1 MWRRLLPQRPPGGL
15 EMTELTGDMVDMR
28 GPSAAEI
35 DPDRG
40 PRRTVAAMI
49 GVVALFLVCAVVWAL
64 VAKLDVAVQARGTV
78 IPPSRLQ
85 EVQSLEG
92 GIVQQLL
99 VAPGQVV
106 KKGQLLARLDTAQ
119 YAANVGESR
128 HNQLAAL
135 AARARV
141 DALLSGTAPRF
152 DPEWVREAPEL
163 IAKETQ
169 LWRDAMQEYQSNGA
183 ATREAV
189 QVRRSELAEAQA
201 RMHNL
206 QGTLRVAEEGFAIEE
221 RLYKEGA
228 GARADFL
235 SAQQRLLQVQTEL
248 DSLRQ
253 SLPRLQAALAEA
265 QAASSEASSRARSQW
280 GVQRSEFETKAAA
293 LASTLSGQQDRVARR
308 DVTSPVDGVVNRV
321 LVPTIGG
328 VAQPG
333 KAILEIVPEEAKLMM
348 NARIKPADIGFIR
361 VGHEVHV
368 RVQAYDASTYGKLEG
383 KVETLG
389 ADAVMDEKTGE
400 PYFEVQIS
408 AERGQLKLHGKPL
421 AITPGMPVDV
431 GILTGERSVAQY
443 LLKPVLRSVQGA
455 LQER

>member
-1 MWRRLLPQRPPGGL
+1 MS
-15 EMTELTGDMVDMR
+15 ELTGEMVDMR

-49 GVVALFLVCAVVWAL
+49 GVVVLFLVCAVVWAL
-64 VAKLDVAVQARGTV
+64 MAQLDVAVQARGAV
-78 IPPSRLQ
+78 IAPSRLQ

-92 GIVQQLL
+92 GIVQQML
-99 VAPGQVV
+99 VQPGQAV
-106 KKGQLLARLDTAQ
+106 KKGQLLVRLDTAQ
-119 YAANVGESR
+119 YAASVGESR

-141 DALLSGTAPRF
+141 DALLSGTTPRF
-152 DPEWVREAPEL
+152 DPEWQREAPEL
-163 IAKETQ
+163 IAKESQ

-183 ATREAV
+183 VTREAV
-189 QVRRSELAEAQA
+189 QVRRSEVAEAQS
-201 RMHNL
+201 RIQSL
-206 QGTLRVAEEGFAIEE
+206 QGSLRVSEESFAIEE

-235 SAQQRLLQVQTEL
+235 TAQQRLLQLQTEL

-253 SLPRLQAALAEA
+253 SLPRLLANLAEA
-265 QAASSEASSRARSQW
+265 QASAMEASSRARSQW
-280 GVQRSEFETKAAA
+280 GTQRSEFETKVAA
-293 LASTLSGQQDRVARR
+293 LGSTLSGQQDRVQRR
-308 DVTSPVDGVVNRV
+308 DVFSPVDGVVNRV
-321 LVPTIGG
+321 LVPTLGG

-333 KAILEIVPEEAKLMM
+333 KAILEIVPEEATLLI
-348 NARIKPADIGFIR
+348 NARIKPADVGFVRIG
-361 VGHEVHV
+361 HDVHV
-368 RVQAYDASTYGKLEG
+368 RVLAYDTSTYGKLEG
-383 KVETLG
+383 KVRNLG
-389 ADAVMDEKTGE
+389 ADAVMDEKSGE

-408 AERGQLKLHGKPL
+408 AARDQLKLHGKPL
-421 AITPGMPVDV
+421 AITPGMPVDI
-431 GILTGERSVAQY
+431 GILTGQRSVAQY

>member
-1 MWRRLLPQRPPGGL
+1 
-15 EMTELTGDMVDMR
+15 MVDMR

-49 GVVALFLVCAVVWAL
+49 GVVVLFLVCAVVWAL
-64 VAKLDVAVQARGTV
+64 MAQLDVAVQARGAV
-78 IPPSRLQ
+78 IAPSRLQ

-92 GIVQQLL
+92 GIVQQML
-99 VAPGQVV
+99 VQPGQAV
-106 KKGQLLARLDTAQ
+106 KKGQLLVRLDTAQ
-119 YAANVGESR
+119 YAASVGESR

-141 DALLSGTAPRF
+141 DALLSGTTPRF
-152 DPEWVREAPEL
+152 DPEWQREAPEL
-163 IAKETQ
+163 IAKESQ

-183 ATREAV
+183 VTREAV
-189 QVRRSELAEAQA
+189 QVRRSEVAEAQS
-201 RMHNL
+201 RIQSL
-206 QGTLRVAEEGFAIEE
+206 QGSLRVSEESFAIEE

-235 SAQQRLLQVQTEL
+235 TAQQRLLQLQTEL

-253 SLPRLQAALAEA
+253 SLPRLLANLAEA
-265 QAASSEASSRARSQW
+265 QASAMEASSRARSQW
-280 GVQRSEFETKAAA
+280 GTQRSEFETKVAA
-293 LASTLSGQQDRVARR
+293 LGSTLSGQQDRVQRR
-308 DVTSPVDGVVNRV
+308 DVFSPVDGVVNRV
-321 LVPTIGG
+321 LVPTLGG

-333 KAILEIVPEEAKLMM
+333 KAILEIVPEEATLLI
-348 NARIKPADIGFIR
+348 NARIKPADVGFVRIG
-361 VGHEVHV
+361 HDVHV
-368 RVQAYDASTYGKLEG
+368 RVLAYDTSTYGKLEG
-383 KVETLG
+383 KVRNLG
-389 ADAVMDEKTGE
+389 ADAVMDEKSGE

-408 AERGQLKLHGKPL
+408 AARDQLKLHGKPL
-421 AITPGMPVDV
+421 AITPGMPVDI
-431 GILTGERSVAQY
+431 GILTGQRSVAQY

>member
-1 MWRRLLPQRPPGGL
+1 MSD
-15 EMTELTGDMVDMR
+15 MTGDLVDVR

-49 GVVALFLVCAVVWAL
+49 GVVVLFLVCAVAWAL
-64 VAKLDVAVQARGTV
+64 LAKLDVAVQARGAV
-78 IPPSRLQ
+78 IPPSRVQ

-92 GIVQQLL
+92 GIVQQML
-99 VAPGQVV
+99 VAPGQAV
-106 KKGQLLARLDTAQ
+106 KKGQLLARLDTAM
-119 YAANVGESR
+119 YTASMGESR
-128 HNQLAAL
+128 QNQLAAL

-141 DALLSGTAPRF
+141 DALLSGTVPRF
-152 DPEWVREAPEL
+152 DPEWQREAPEL
-163 IAKETQ
+163 IAKESQ

-189 QVRRSELAEAQA
+189 QVRRSEVAEAQA
-201 RMHNL
+201 RLQNL
-206 QGTLRVAEEGFAIEE
+206 QGSLRVAEESFAIEE
-221 RLYKEGA
+221 RLFKEGA

-235 SAQQRLLQVQTEL
+235 AAQQRLMQLQTEL

-253 SLPRLQAALAEA
+253 SLPRLQAGLAEA
-265 QAASSEASSRARSQW
+265 QAAAMEASSRTRSQW
-280 GVQRSEFETKAAA
+280 GTQRSEYETKVAA
-293 LASTLSGQQDRVARR
+293 LASTLSGQQDRVLRR
-308 DVTSPVDGVVNRV
+308 EVLSPVDGVVNRV

-333 KAILEIVPEEAKLMM
+333 KAILEIVPEEANLLI
-348 NARIKPADIGFIR
+348 NARIKPSDIGFVRI
-361 VGHEVHV
+361 GHDVHV
-368 RVQAYDASTYGKLEG
+368 RVLAYDASTYGKLEG
-383 KVETLG
+383 KVQNLG

-408 AERGQLKLHGKPL
+408 AARGQLKLHGQPL
-421 AITPGMPVDV
+421 AITPGMPVDI

>member
-1 MWRRLLPQRPPGGL
+1 
-15 EMTELTGDMVDMR
+15 MVGMR
-28 GPSAAEI
+28 GPGAGEM

-49 GVVALFLVCAVVWAL
+49 GVVLLFLVCGVVWAM
-64 VAKLDVAVQARGTV
+64 VAQLDVAVQARGAV
-78 IPPSRLQ
+78 IPPSRVQ

-99 VAPGQVV
+99 VAPGQAV

-119 YAANVGESR
+119 YTASVGESR
-128 HNQLAAL
+128 NNQLAAL

-141 DALLSGTAPRF
+141 DALLAGTVPRF
-152 DPEWVREAPEL
+152 DPEWQREAPEL
-163 IAKETQ
+163 IAKESQ
-169 LWRDAMQEYQSNGA
+169 LWRDALQEFQANGA

-201 RMHNL
+201 RIQNL
-206 QGTLRVAEEGFAIEE
+206 QGSLRVAEESFAIED

-235 SAQQRLLQVQTEL
+235 SAQQRLMQLQTDL

-253 SLPRLQAALAEA
+253 SLPRLQAGLAEA
-265 QAASSEASSRARSQW
+265 QAAALEATSRARSQW
-280 GVQRSEFETKAAA
+280 GAQRSEFETRAAA
-293 LASTLSGQQDRVARR
+293 LASTLSGQQDRVLRR
-308 DVTSPVDGVVNRV
+308 EVVSPVDGVVNRI

-328 VAQPG
+328 VAPPG
-333 KAILEIVPEEAKLMM
+333 KAILEIVPEEATLLI
-348 NARIKPADIGFIR
+348 NARIKPADIGFVHI
-361 VGHEVHV
+361 GHLAHV
-368 RVQAYDASTYGKLEG
+368 RVLAYDAATYGKLEG
-383 KVETLG
+383 KVQNLG

-408 AERGQLKLHGKPL
+408 APRDQLKLHGKPL
-421 AITPGMPVDV
+421 SITPGMPVDI

-443 LLKPVLRSVQGA
+443 LLKPVLRSLQGA

>member
-1 MWRRLLPQRPPGGL
+1 MS
-15 EMTELTGDMVDMR
+15 ELTGDMVDMR

-40 PRRTVAAMI
+40 PRRTVIAMI
-49 GVVALFLVCAVVWAL
+49 GVVVLFLVCAVVWSL
-64 VAKLDVAVQARGTV
+64 VAKLDVAVQARGAV

-92 GIVQQLL
+92 GIVQELL
-99 VAPGQVV
+99 VAPGQQV
-106 KKGQLLARLDTAQ
+106 KKGQLLARLDNATYNASL
-119 YAANVGESR
+119 GENR

-135 AARARV
+135 AGRARV
-141 DALLSGTAPRF
+141 DALLSGAVPRF
-152 DPEWVREAPEL
+152 DPEWQREAPEL

-169 LWRDAMQEYQSNGA
+169 LWRDAMQEYQSNSA
-183 ATREAV
+183 VTREAV

-201 RMHNL
+201 RMQNL
-206 QGTLRVAEEGFAIEE
+206 QGSLRVAEEAFAIED
-221 RLYKEGA
+221 RLFKEGA

-235 SAQQRLLQVQTEL
+235 AAQQRLMQVQTEL

-253 SLPRLQAALAEA
+253 SVPRLQAALAEA
-265 QAASSEASSRARSQW
+265 QAASSEASARARSQW
-280 GVQRSEFETKAAA
+280 GQQRTDFETKAAA
-293 LASTLSGQQDRVARR
+293 LASTLSGHQDRVLRR
-308 DVTSPVDGVVNRV
+308 EVVSPVDGVVNRI

-333 KAILEIVPEEAKLMM
+333 KPILEIVPDEAKLLI
-348 NARIKPADIGFIR
+348 NARIKPADVGFIR
-361 VGHEVHV
+361 LGHEAHV
-368 RVQAYDASTYGKLEG
+368 RVLAYDSSTYGKLEG
-383 KVETLG
+383 KVENLS
-389 ADAVMDEKTGE
+389 ADAVMDEKSGE

>member
-1 MWRRLLPQRPPGGL
+1 MSD
-15 EMTELTGDMVDMR
+15 LTGDMVGMR
-28 GPSAAEI
+28 GPKADEM

-40 PRRTVAAMI
+40 PRRTVAAMV
-49 GVVALFLVCAVVWAL
+49 GVVLLFLVCGVVWAM
-64 VAKLDVAVQARGTV
+64 VAKLDVAVQARGAV
-78 IPPSRLQ
+78 IPPSRVQ

-92 GIVQQLL
+92 GIVQQML
-99 VAPGQVV
+99 VAPGQAV

-119 YAANVGESR
+119 YTASVGESR

-141 DALLSGTAPRF
+141 DALLAGTVPRF
-152 DPEWVREAPEL
+152 DPEWQREAPEL
-163 IAKETQ
+163 IAKESQ
-169 LWRDAMQEYQSNGA
+169 LWRDAMQEFQANGA

-201 RMHNL
+201 RIQNL
-206 QGTLRVAEEGFAIEE
+206 QGSLRVAEESFAIED

-235 SAQQRLLQVQTEL
+235 SAQQRLMQLQNEL
-248 DSLRQ
+248 DGLRQ
-253 SLPRLQAALAEA
+253 SLPRLQAGLAEA
-265 QAASSEASSRARSQW
+265 QAAAVEASSRARSQW
-280 GVQRSEFETKAAA
+280 GAQRSEYETTVAA
-293 LASTLSGQQDRVARR
+293 LASTLTGQQDRVLRR
-308 DVTSPVDGVVNRV
+308 EVVSPVDGVVNRI

-333 KAILEIVPEEAKLMM
+333 RPILEIVPEEATLLI
-348 NARIKPADIGFIR
+348 NARIKPADIGFVH
-361 VGHEVHV
+361 VGHQAHV
-368 RVQAYDASTYGKLEG
+368 RVLAYDAATYGKLEG
-383 KVETLG
+383 KVHNLG

-408 AERGQLKLHGKPL
+408 AARDQLKLHGKPL
-421 AITPGMPVDV
+421 SITPGMPVDI

>member
-1 MWRRLLPQRPPGGL
+1 VS
-15 EMTELTGDMVDMR
+15 ELTADLVDVR
-28 GPSAAEI
+28 GPSADEI

-49 GVVALFLVCAVVWAL
+49 GVVVLFVVCAVAWAL
-64 VAKLDVAVQARGTV
+64 LAKLDVAVQGRGAV
-78 IPPSRLQ
+78 VPPSRLQ

-92 GIVQQLL
+92 GIVQQVL
-99 VAPGQVV
+99 VAAGETV

-119 YAANVGESR
+119 YTASLGESR

-135 AARARV
+135 AGRARV
-141 DALLSGTAPRF
+141 DALLTGTAPRF
-152 DPEWVREAPEL
+152 DADWMREAPEL

-169 LWRDAMQEYQSNGA
+169 LWRDALQEYQSNAGV
-183 ATREAV
+183 TREAV

-201 RMHNL
+201 RIQSL
-206 QGTLRVAEEGFAIEE
+206 SGSLRVAEESFAIEE
-221 RLYKEGA
+221 RLYREGA

-265 QAASSEASSRARSQW
+265 QAASSEASSRMRSQW
-280 GVQRSEFETKAAA
+280 GLQRTEFETKAAA
-293 LASTLSGQQDRVARR
+293 LGSTLAGHQDKMQRR
-308 DVTSPVDGVVNRV
+308 EVVSPVDGVVNRV

-328 VAQPG
+328 VAQSG
-333 KAILEIVPEEAKLMM
+333 KPILEIVPDEADLLITL
-348 NARIKPADIGFIR
+348 RVKPSDVGFIR
-361 VGHEVHV
+361 VGQDAHV
-368 RVQAYDASTYGKLEG
+368 RVLAYDSATYGKMDG
-383 KVETLG
+383 KVTRVG
-389 ADAVMDEKTGE
+389 ADAVPDEKNGE
-400 PYFEVQIS
+400 PYFEVQVS
-408 AERGQLKLHGKPL
+408 AARGQLKLHGKPL